1 MTVQELIE
9 RLEGVPNK
17 NIPVVIEDTDY
28 QSGWTCHEIKSIVET
43 RQAFIHKYDFGTY
56 KCLMLKCGIHE

>member
-17 NIPVVIEDTDY
+17 SIPVVIEDTDY
-28 QSGWTCHEIKSIVET
+28 QSGWTCHELKSIVET
-43 RQAFIHKYDFGTY
+43 EQVFIHRYNLGEY
-56 KCLMLKCGIHE
+56 RCLLLKCGINE